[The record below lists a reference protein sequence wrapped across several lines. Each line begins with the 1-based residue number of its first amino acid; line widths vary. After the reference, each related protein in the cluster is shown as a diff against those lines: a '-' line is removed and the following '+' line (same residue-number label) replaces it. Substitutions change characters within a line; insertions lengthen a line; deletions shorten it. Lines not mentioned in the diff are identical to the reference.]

1 MRHCLF
7 LSEGMKCQLSITQI
21 LYHIDIAFLWYINF
35 PGSVTICFKQIW
47 VCWWVIHRI
56 ERYSLSESV
65 WMIEH
70 IMVLLLRAWL
80 HNEFIVWFNPVM
92 PRSTARV
99 LDKSGVPNLHV
110 APVHKNAEI
119 IDAVSYLLFVLFSTQ
134 MMGDNE
140 SYFSL
145 LSMLMFAWASL

>member
-1 MRHCLF
+1 
-7 LSEGMKCQLSITQI
+7 
-21 LYHIDIAFLWYINF
+21 
-35 PGSVTICFKQIW
+35 
-47 VCWWVIHRI
+47 
-56 ERYSLSESV
+56 
-65 WMIEH
+65 
-70 IMVLLLRAWL
+70 
-80 HNEFIVWFNPVM
+80 M

-134 MMGDNE
+134 MTEDNE

-145 LSMLMFAWASL
+145 LSMLMFA